1 MRRIPTWIVLLLV
14 EGAAFILYYQ
24 LKFNLSKLTPCYKG
38 DDWLWEFL
46 VDATLAFIT
55 AYPFYLATE
64 AFSSIKKRR
73 EARVIQERFLRNVRR
88 VFDGL
93 VESFTRDG
101 VKLNEEFAD
110 HVQGTDDATIL
121 GRLDAWINARSSEGG
136 NWSRNDWEIAMMN
149 IVSDLGTQLRTHR
162 ENMVPFLSSFTPEFV
177 EEMNAM
183 IEEFEHQV
191 RFARSRNQNSLAL
204 HYAAVAML
212 RPRIIALENMYRREY
227 HISPLFI
234 DPDDSAGT

>member
-1 MRRIPTWIVLLLV
+1 MRRTPTWSILLGI
-14 EGAAFILYYQ
+14 EGLACVLYYQ
-24 LKFNLSKLTPCYKG
+24 IKFNFSKHTFCYKG

-46 VDATLAFIT
+46 SDATLAFIT

-73 EARVIQERFLRNVRR
+73 EARVIQERFLRNIRR

-93 VESFTRDG
+93 VESFTREG

-121 GRLDAWINARSSEGG
+121 GRFDVWINARSSEGG
-136 NWSRNDWEIAMMN
+136 KWSRNVGEIAMMN
-149 IVSDLGTQLRTHR
+149 IVSDLSTQLRTHR
-162 ENMVPFLSSFTPEFV
+162 DNIVPFLSSFTLEFV

-191 RFARSRNQNSLAL
+191 RFARSSNQNTLAL
-204 HYAAVAML
+204 HYAAVVML
-212 RPRIIALENMYRREY
+212 RPRIIALENMHRRAY
-227 HISPLFI
+227 HIVPLFV
-234 DPDDSAGT
+234 DPDASGV